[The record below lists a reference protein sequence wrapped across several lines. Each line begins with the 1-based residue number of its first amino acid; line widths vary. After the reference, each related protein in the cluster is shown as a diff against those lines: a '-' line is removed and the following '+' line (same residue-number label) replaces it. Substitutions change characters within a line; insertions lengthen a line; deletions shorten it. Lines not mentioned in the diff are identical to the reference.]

1 MIELVYD
8 QYIDAIFA
16 HFMERWTDGE
26 VETLLGYDTEIRWVG
41 VNAPKPDN
49 SKFWIRVSQQT
60 VIEGQKTLSNC
71 EGTPGKKRFGTQGL
85 VFIQLFCPIADPRS
99 MELGR
104 KLAII
109 ARSAFRGQSVSN
121 VTFRHA
127 RIQDGMAPEQ
137 ELNRFNVVAEYEYDE
152 LG

>member
-1 MIELVYD
+1 VIELAYD

-16 HFMERWTDGE
+16 QFLERWTDGE
-26 VETLLGYDTEIRWVG
+26 VDALLGYDTDVAWQG
-41 VNAPKPDN
+41 LHASKPDN
-49 SKFWIRVSQQT
+49 SKFWVRVSQQT
-60 VIEGQKTLSNC
+60 VLERQMTLSDC
-71 EGTPGKKRFGTQGL
+71 VGAPGKKRYGTTGL
-85 VFIQLFCPIADPRS
+85 LFVQIFCPIADPRS

-127 RIQDGMAPEQ
+127 RIQEVAPEQ
-137 ELNRFNVVAEYEYDE
+137 ELNRFNVVTEYEYSE
-152 LG
+152 LA